1 MSNKRSDYGT
11 GEPLEFFGPAL
22 SADYDPP
29 GLWEEWDAVDLDGR
43 ARVPAKCGQLELF
56 PELARVS

>member
-1 MSNKRSDYGT
+1 MKPEKQA
-11 GEPLEFFGPAL
+11 GEPLEFFGPSL
-22 SADYDPP
+22 PSDYDPP
-29 GLWEEWDAVDLDGR
+29 GLWDEWDAVDLDGR